1 MRRSSSTR
9 ALLKLMLDDKE
20 HVLRAGDTVIM
31 PAGTIISDQHAAR
44 SGPRHR
50 VANIGKKGPL
60 FVHGAD
66 HRRRKRDSGV
76 PHRIQEGRVL
86 ALAYGVAS
94 YLAFLA
100 AFLYAVGFVGNLLVP
115 KSIDSGP
122 TGSLPAAALI
132 DTLLLLLFAVPH
144 SVMARPA
151 FKRWWTRFVPPP
163 VERSTYV
170 LVSSLALG
178 LLFWQWRPMPGLVWD
193 VTNPAGRWLLLAVFW
208 LGWALVLLSTF
219 LIDHFDLFGL
229 EAGLPLRLGAS
240 VHAVGVQSPPAS
252 IAMSAT
258 PSCSGFSSPSGRPR
272 R

>member
-1 MRRSSSTR
+1 MS
-9 ALLKLMLDDKE
+9 
-20 HVLRAGDTVIM
+20 
-31 PAGTIISDQHAAR
+31 
-44 SGPRHR
+44 
-50 VANIGKKGPL
+50 
-60 FVHGAD
+60 
-66 HRRRKRDSGV
+66 
-76 PHRIQEGRVL
+76 RVL

-122 TGSLPAAALI
+122 IGSLPASALI

-178 LLFWQWRPMPGLVWD
+178 LLFWQWRPMP
-193 VTNPAGRWLLLAVFW
+193 
-208 LGWALVLLSTF
+208 
-219 LIDHFDLFGL
+219 
-229 EAGLPLRLGAS
+229 AS
-240 VHAVGVQSPPAS
+240 
-252 IAMSAT
+252 
-258 PSCSGFSSPSGRPR
+258 SGT
-272 R
+272 